1 MQLWMRSHRDGWDFF
16 RSAFIVIYF
25 SVLSVQQIVSI
36 RKEAHGLQ
44 VLQYLGKNRL
54 QVTRLMALQICLKFS
69 IPLIPWAILMLP
81 AVLLSD
87 PRFEDTASGASGG
100 CGVSDLLYP
109 ALSPVF
115 LSGLP
120 YKYKEYFLGTTLEI
134 PGFAGRNTEQA
145 APYPCPAKLRDTVLL
160 IDKCSDGLCHIIG
173 DMFCSLIAGR
183 AVVISAFC
191 K

>member
-1 MQLWMRSHRDGWDFF
+1 
-16 RSAFIVIYF
+16 
-25 SVLSVQQIVSI
+25 
-36 RKEAHGLQ
+36 
-44 VLQYLGKNRL
+44 
-54 QVTRLMALQICLKFS
+54 
-69 IPLIPWAILMLP
+69 MLP

-87 PRFEDTASGASGG
+87 HKLTLALRTPASGASGG

-160 IDKCSDGLCHIIG
+160 IDKCGDGLCHIIG